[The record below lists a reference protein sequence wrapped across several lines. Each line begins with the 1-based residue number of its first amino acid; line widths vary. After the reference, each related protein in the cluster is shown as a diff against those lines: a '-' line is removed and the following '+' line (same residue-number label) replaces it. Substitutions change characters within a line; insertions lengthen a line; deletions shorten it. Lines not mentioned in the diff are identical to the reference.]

1 MDLEKL
7 KELFEQL
14 KKETED
20 YVDHEKMV
28 DKSEYYLL
36 MIAMAKYIERYG

>member
-1 MDLEKL
+1 MDIDKL
-7 KELFEQL
+7 KELYKEL

-20 YVDHEKMV
+20 YIDHDKMV
-28 DKSEYYLL
+28 DKSEDYLL

>member
-20 YVDHEKMV
+20 YIDHEKMV
-28 DKSEYYLL
+28 DKSEDYLL